1 MNIDHLKYVL
11 EVEKCGSISKAA
23 KNLYLNQP
31 YLSKVI
37 SEVENELNIK
47 IFERSNKGIETTYE
61 GREALSRM
69 THIVNEMNALE
80 HLYDSDQATFRF
92 SVAVPIATYI
102 SHAFDNFIQ
111 TCMPAKSAAD
121 IIYHETN
128 SSETIDLI
136 SEAECNLGIIR
147 TFDFDKDYYRHLLEF
162 KNLSSYTLCDFDCV
176 VLMSKYSPLAGKA
189 FIQKGDFKGM
199 TALRHG
205 DARLPRHTTSYLDD
219 IYKSAGVNHSIRVFE
234 RASEFE
240 LLNALHKAFMFV
252 SPMPDEILKRYDLI
266 TKHTSPTL
274 LKAQDIVVY
283 RKGYTLSR
291 EDTQFI
297 EYLRNEIRQF

>member
-37 SEVENELNIK
+37 SEVEGELNIK

-61 GREALSRM
+61 GREVLSRI

-80 HLYDSDQATFRF
+80 HLYDSDQAMVRF
-92 SVAVPIATYI
+92 SVALPTASYIA
-102 SHAFDNFIQ
+102 SAFDNFIQ
-111 TCMPAKSAAD
+111 TCIHTKSSAD
-121 IIYHETN
+121 IIYHETDPADAIELVSN
-128 SSETIDLI
+128 
-136 SEAECNLGIIR
+136 AECNLGIVR
-147 TFDFDKDYYRHLLEF
+147 MFNFDKDYYQHLLEF
-162 KNLSSYTLCDFDCV
+162 KNLSSYTLCDFDSV
-176 VLMSKYSPLAGKA
+176 VLMSKNSPLANKT
-189 FIQKGDFKGM
+189 FIEKKDLEGLI
-199 TALRHG
+199 AIRHG
-205 DARLPRHTTSYLDD
+205 DIRLPRHTTSFLDD
-219 IYKSAGVNHSIRVFE
+219 LYKSAGVNQIIKVYE

-240 LLNALHKAFMFV
+240 ILTALRKAFMFV
-252 SPMPDEILKRYDLI
+252 SPMPEATLKRYNLV

-274 LKAQDIVVY
+274 LKGRDILIY
-283 RKGYTLSR
+283 RRGYTLSR